1 MKIVTQSTVGDP
13 DVLQVTT
20 AEDPVPGPG
29 EVLVRVA
36 ATSVNPVDT
45 AVRAG
50 AFPLLGDPPFV
61 LGWDL
66 AGTVEAVGEGV
77 ETFVVGDRV
86 AGLSRFPGEG
96 AANAELAVAS
106 ADELVATPD
115 VLTDAEA
122 AALPL
127 AALTAWQGLHAAD
140 LAQGHRVLVQA
151 AGGGVGHLAVQIAK
165 AAGAHVVATASTAK
179 VDTVRSL
186 GADEVVDYTTTDRST
201 IDPVDIVLDPFGGEE
216 TSAVADLVRRGGAV
230 VSLLPPSDGAV
241 PVLESRG
248 LRHVQ
253 VDVRPSARELVEIMH
268 LVETGDLRPVV
279 SQTFP
284 LERLAEAHAAVGT
297 GSTLGKV
304 VVTVG

>member
-36 ATSVNPVDT
+36 VTSVNPVDT

-127 AALTAWQGLHAAD
+127 AALTAWQGLHAAG

-201 IDPVDIVLDPFGGEE
+201 IDPVDIVLDPFGGDE

-230 VSLLPPSDGAV
+230 VSLLPPSDGAI
-241 PVLESRG
+241 PGLESRG